1 MTGTADRV
9 RSAVLAWEGVTVRDG
24 HARLGRD
31 DLGELPSRVL
41 PWRVER
47 LIARF
52 RQRYERAQDMIDRR
66 AGVFA

>member
-1 MTGTADRV
+1 MKTAERV
-9 RSAVLAWEGVTVRDG
+9 QKAVLSWEGVTVRDG

-31 DLGELPSRVL
+31 DLGPLPDRVL

-52 RQRYERAQDMIDRR
+52 RARYERAADLIDRR
-66 AGVFA
+66 AGVLA